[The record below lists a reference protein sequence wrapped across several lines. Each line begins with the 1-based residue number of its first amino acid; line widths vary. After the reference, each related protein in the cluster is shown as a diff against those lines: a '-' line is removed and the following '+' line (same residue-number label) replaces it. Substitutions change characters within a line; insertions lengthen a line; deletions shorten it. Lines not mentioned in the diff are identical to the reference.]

1 MWWVSQIASQMSKV
15 KTLILPNRTFFQ
27 SWLTLNILCC
37 LSHFRAGEGIFR
49 SDNIS
54 TISILKDVLTKEAT
68 KRKINLNISYELKD
82 DSIPLTL
89 QRIHPKLEYQLL
101 LAKKV
106 QLIDA
111 LKVGW
116 NKSIVS

>member
-1 MWWVSQIASQMSKV
+1 M
-15 KTLILPNRTFFQ
+15 
-27 SWLTLNILCC
+27 
-37 LSHFRAGEGIFR
+37 
-49 SDNIS
+49 
-54 TISILKDVLTKEAT
+54 LTKEAT
-68 KRKINLNISYELKD
+68 KRKINLNITYELKD

-111 LKVGW
+111 LKVYSMKQKHCDVDQIMCGY
-116 NKSIVS
+116 IQF